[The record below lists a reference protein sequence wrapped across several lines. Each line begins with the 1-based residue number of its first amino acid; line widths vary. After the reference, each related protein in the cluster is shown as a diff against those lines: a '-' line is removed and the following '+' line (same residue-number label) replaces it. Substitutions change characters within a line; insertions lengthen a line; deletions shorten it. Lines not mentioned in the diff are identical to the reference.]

1 MDELIAG
8 ADASWRRREELDELL
23 SGTFNSILRI
33 EERSLDNRLTHGLTI
48 TEVHTIVAVGLHER
62 NPMNVVAARLGVTL
76 ATLTTAVAKLVRK
89 GFIERSR
96 FEDDRRV
103 VLVSLTKKGRQVLRA
118 HNLFHHQMIDEAL
131 ADLTEEEE
139 TQVILKE
146 IKQTKETLEMTPPDR
161 TEIIEEC
168 NHRLSVLEQYAP
180 KMMDESQIQEVI
192 DATLAELGID
202 APTAKDKGRI
212 MKTLMPKVKGKADG
226 KLVSDLV
233 GKLF

>member
-8 ADASWRRREELDELL
+8 ADASRRRREELDELL

-118 HNLFHHQMIDEAL
+118 HNLFHRQMIDEAL
-131 ADLTEEEE
+131 ADLTEE
-139 TQVILKE
+139 
-146 IKQTKETLEMTPPDR
+146 
-161 TEIIEEC
+161 
-168 NHRLSVLEQYAP
+168 
-180 KMMDESQIQEVI
+180 QERV
-192 DATLAELGID
+192 LAEALAKVRAFFD
-202 APTAKDKGRI
+202 ARA
-212 MKTLMPKVKGKADG
+212 
-226 KLVSDLV
+226 
-233 GKLF
+233 